1 MVFLRLDE
9 KMPFKPEAV
18 LNIAHLA
25 RLHVSHDEV
34 RRYVDELSA
43 ILEFI
48 EQMNAVNT
56 DGVSPMAHPLDMTQ
70 PLRADL
76 ITEPDRRDDYQ
87 ANAPLVR
94 DGLYIV
100 PKVIE

>member
-1 MVFLRLDE
+1 MFLRFDE
-9 KMPFKPEAV
+9 KMSFKPEAI

-25 RLHVSHDEV
+25 RLHVSQDEV
-34 RRYVDELSA
+34 QQYADELSA

-48 EQMNAVNT
+48 EQMNAVDT
-56 DGVSPMAHPLDMTQ
+56 GGISPMAHPLDMIQ
-70 PLRADL
+70 PLRTD
-76 ITEPDRRDDYQ
+76 IVTEPDRRAEYQ

>member
-1 MVFLRLDE
+1 MFLRFDE
-9 KMPFKPEAV
+9 KMSFEPEAI

-25 RLHVSHDEV
+25 RLHVSRAEV
-34 RRYVDELSA
+34 RQYTDELSE
-43 ILEFI
+43 IVKFI
-48 EQMNAVNT
+48 EQMNAVDT
-56 DGVSPMAHPLDMTQ
+56 DGVIPMAHPLDMIQ
-70 PLRADL
+70 PLRAD
-76 ITEPDRRDDYQ
+76 IVTEPDRRAEYQ